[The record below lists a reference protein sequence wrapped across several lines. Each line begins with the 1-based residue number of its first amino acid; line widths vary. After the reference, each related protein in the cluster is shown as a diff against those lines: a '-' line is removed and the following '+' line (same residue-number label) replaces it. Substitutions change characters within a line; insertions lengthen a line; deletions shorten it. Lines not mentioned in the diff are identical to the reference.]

1 MSSICGFCELTIVLN
16 EFYTI
21 QLRILSSDM
30 LKLTLDNYVKH
41 PESIYYSKQYF
52 PLKTECVCSSY
63 LYKQVYRMSLFPIL
77 LLFEWLRVSEVA
89 RILVS
94 TCRIKYVSIAM

>member
-1 MSSICGFCELTIVLN
+1 MYVVYLWFLWIDNCSEW

-30 LKLTLDNYVKH
+30 LKLTLDYYVEH

-52 PLKTECVCSSY
+52 PL
-63 LYKQVYRMSLFPIL
+63 
-77 LLFEWLRVSEVA
+77 
-89 RILVS
+89 
-94 TCRIKYVSIAM
+94 